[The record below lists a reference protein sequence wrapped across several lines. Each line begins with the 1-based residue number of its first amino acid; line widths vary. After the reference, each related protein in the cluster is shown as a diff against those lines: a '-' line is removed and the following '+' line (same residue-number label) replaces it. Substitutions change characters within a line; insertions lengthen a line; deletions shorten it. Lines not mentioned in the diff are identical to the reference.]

1 MPVGWEHVDF
11 AAHSRKFN
19 LSLVSARIPPS
30 YSPTKAESD
39 AHKGEENA
47 EDEQKSG

>member
-11 AAHSRKFN
+11 ATHSKDFN
-19 LSLVSARIPPS
+19 VSHERPMIPPS
-30 YSPTKAESD
+30 NSPTKAESD
-39 AHKGEENA
+39 AHRGEESA